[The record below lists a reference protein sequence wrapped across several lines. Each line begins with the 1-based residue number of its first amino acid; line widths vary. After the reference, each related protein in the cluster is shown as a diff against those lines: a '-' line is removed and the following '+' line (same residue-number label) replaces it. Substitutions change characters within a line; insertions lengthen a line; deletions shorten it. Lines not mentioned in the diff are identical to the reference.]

1 MPASLLQLRNLSV
14 RYFPRNGAPTLALDA
29 ANLSIVRGEIVGILG
44 ESGSGKTT
52 LGQAVVTLLPTAAK
66 YDGQVF
72 FDGRD
77 LMVATERELS
87 KIRGRHISLVPQ
99 DPASALNPVMRIGTQ
114 IAEVL
119 RAHEALD
126 RKGRIQ
132 RIHELLAEVGL
143 DDPER
148 IGSSYPHQLS
158 GGQRQRVVIAMA
170 IACRPQL
177 IIADEPVSKLD
188 LPLQL
193 QVLEL
198 MSGIARKHCM
208 ALLWITH
215 DPATLL
221 GFADRIGVMQAG
233 QIVEQGPT
241 EQIFRHPQHP
251 YTQALVGLTQE
262 FALSERPLV
271 NAHHA
276 N

>member
-14 RYFPRNGAPTLALDA
+14 RYFPRSGAPTLALDA
-29 ANLSIVRGEIVGILG
+29 ANLSIVPGEIVGILG

-52 LGQAVVTLLPTAAK
+52 LGQAVVRLLPTAAK
-66 YDGQVF
+66 CDGQVF
-72 FDGRD
+72 FDSRD
-77 LMVATERELS
+77 LMAATERDLS

-119 RAHEALD
+119 RAHQALD
-126 RKGRIQ
+126 RKSRIQ

-188 LPLQL
+188 LRLQL

-251 YTQALVGLTQE
+251 YTQALVRLTQE
-262 FALSERPLV
+262 FAFSERPLV